1 MKQTMQT
8 VCGKVFIFAAL
19 FLFSAAS
26 LTLAQSEKVP
36 EDKAPP
42 PEITLPSGINETL
55 SAETQRVT
63 ETFRQQSATLFEREP
78 LAWDWQ
84 TIEYL
89 PNWFFTQIS
98 GFYRELIEQS
108 RIIGTAGSIV
118 VLIFIFAAIYSII
131 FRNRVLNRVEKKFRP
146 VMEAMPETFIPYFQS
161 GLKLIVSALIP
172 ILLYGLHRAALFL
185 TGYDAPWFL
194 LAGRL
199 LWLWLIAAL
208 VIGSLKEIFITG
220 VFGNPG
226 EYGRTMFRLGRI
238 ALIAVLLGTGIFW
251 GAEAFHI
258 RPDILA
264 LVHFSI
270 SVTLSLVIFL
280 LLLKKSAILSLIP
293 KRPYE
298 SYRAFVS
305 LLSKFY
311 YPLLFFSFIVALLW
325 CIGYRELG
333 RLVLFKLWGTA
344 LAIVLIAVI
353 YHYFMGLLK
362 QWDEKRSASDEAAG
376 AMIRSLKSL
385 LTYVTIVVTI
395 VIGLNMLG
403 LLDPLQRIMSFPVL
417 TVAEK
422 TITFWTIIQAVL
434 ILLAFV
440 FASGI
445 FQAYMDYKVYPALGV
460 DAGLGYALNTF
471 LKYLL
476 LAVGLLTA
484 LRVIGLDLRLLFVFA
499 GAIGIGIGI
508 GLQNIAAN
516 IISGFSIIFGG
527 RIRKEDWI
535 EIGSTLGVV
544 TDIHLSAT
552 KIRTRDNIEY
562 LIPNANLISGTI
574 VNYSLSSPLIRINLD
589 VGVSYN
595 ADPKTV
601 ETILLAAAAEE
612 PMVEKVR
619 PPGVRFVGFGD
630 NSIDF
635 QLLFWINVKKTARRK
650 VRSAL
655 YFSIFRRLAEK
666 GIEIPFPQ
674 RDIHIKGAVPAPEA
688 GNKLGSESPGG
699 VSSL

>member
-1 MKQTMQT
+1 MKNTMQP
-8 VCGKVFIFAAL
+8 VWGKVFIFAAL
-19 FLFSAAS
+19 FLFSVAS
-26 LTLAQSEKVP
+26 LTLAESEKLP
-36 EDKAPP
+36 EDQTTP

-55 SAETQRVT
+55 YAETQRVT
-63 ETFRQQSATLFEREP
+63 ETFRHQSAALFEREP

-98 GFYRELIEQS
+98 GFYSELIEQS
-108 RIIGTAGSIV
+108 RVIGTAGSIV

-146 VMEAMPETFIPYFQS
+146 AMEAMPEPFIPYFQS

-172 ILLYGLHRAALFL
+172 ILLYGLHRAAMVL
-185 TGYDAPWFL
+185 TGYDAAWFL

-251 GAEAFHI
+251 GAEAFNI

-270 SVTLSLVIFL
+270 SITLTIVIFL

-293 KRPYE
+293 ERPYD

-311 YPLLFFSFIVALLW
+311 YPLLFFSLIIALLW

-333 RLVLFKLWGTA
+333 RVVLYKLWGTA
-344 LAIVLIAVI
+344 LAIVLIAVVH
-353 YHYFMGLLK
+353 HYLMGLLK
-362 QWDEKRSASDEAAG
+362 QWDEKRGASDESAG
-376 AMIRSLKSL
+376 ALIRSLKSL

-422 TITFWTIIQAVL
+422 TITFWTIMQAVL

-440 FASGI
+440 FASGM

-476 LAVGLLTA
+476 LAVGFLTA

-508 GLQNIAAN
+508 GLQNMAAN
-516 IISGFSIIFGG
+516 VISGFSIIFGG

-535 EIGSTLGVV
+535 EISSTLGVV

-574 VNYSLSSPLIRINLD
+574 VNYSLSSPLIRIDLD

-595 ADPKTV
+595 ADPETV
-601 ETILLAAAAEE
+601 ETILLAAAQEE
-612 PMVEKVR
+612 PMVEKIQ

-635 QLLFWINVKKTARRK
+635 QLLFWIDVKKTARRK

-674 RDIHIKGAVPAPEA
+674 RDIHIKSAAPPPEA

-699 VSSL
+699 VSSP

>member
-1 MKQTMQT
+1 M
-8 VCGKVFIFAAL
+8 
-19 FLFSAAS
+19 
-26 LTLAQSEKVP
+26 
-36 EDKAPP
+36 
-42 PEITLPSGINETL
+42 
-55 SAETQRVT
+55 
-63 ETFRQQSATLFEREP
+63 
-78 LAWDWQ
+78 
-84 TIEYL
+84 
-89 PNWFFTQIS
+89 
-98 GFYRELIEQS
+98 
-108 RIIGTAGSIV
+108 
-118 VLIFIFAAIYSII
+118 
-131 FRNRVLNRVEKKFRP
+131 
-146 VMEAMPETFIPYFQS
+146 
-161 GLKLIVSALIP
+161 
-172 ILLYGLHRAALFL
+172 
-185 TGYDAPWFL
+185 
-194 LAGRL
+194 GR
-199 LWLWLIAAL
+199 
-208 VIGSLKEIFITG
+208 
-220 VFGNPG
+220 
-226 EYGRTMFRLGRI
+226 
-238 ALIAVLLGTGIFW
+238 
-251 GAEAFHI
+251 
-258 RPDILA
+258 
-264 LVHFSI
+264 
-270 SVTLSLVIFL
+270 
-280 LLLKKSAILSLIP
+280 
-293 KRPYE
+293 
-298 SYRAFVS
+298 
-305 LLSKFY
+305 
-311 YPLLFFSFIVALLW
+311 
-325 CIGYRELG
+325 
-333 RLVLFKLWGTA
+333 
-344 LAIVLIAVI
+344 
-353 YHYFMGLLK
+353 
-362 QWDEKRSASDEAAG
+362 KRSASDEAAG